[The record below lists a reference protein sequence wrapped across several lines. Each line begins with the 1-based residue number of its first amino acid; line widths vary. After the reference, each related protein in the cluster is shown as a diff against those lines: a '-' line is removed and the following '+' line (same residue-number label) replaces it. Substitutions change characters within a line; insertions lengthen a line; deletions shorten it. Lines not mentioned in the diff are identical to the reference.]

1 MAALRPHV
9 LAIDDGPFH
18 KGQGQPVPLVAVMM
32 EGADLVESVAISR
45 FPVDGDGVTGYL
57 RDWIRGLR
65 TFPALQALML
75 GGITIA
81 GLAVVDV
88 TTLAGALGIPVIVVT
103 RRDPAK
109 SRVAEALRAAG
120 FEERLTIVDA
130 TPPATRLADGLY
142 VAAAGAAP
150 LQAGQIVRASLRK
163 ANFPEPLRVA
173 HLVARAL
180 VDGESRGRA

>member
-32 EGADLVESVAISR
+32 EGADLVESVAIAR

-57 RDWIRGLR
+57 RDSIRRLR
-65 TFPALQALML
+65 TFPVLQALML

-88 TTLAGALGIPVIVVT
+88 TTLAGALGIPVPKPI
-103 RRDPAK
+103 RC
-109 SRVAEALRAAG
+109 AG
-120 FEERLTIVDA
+120 
-130 TPPATRLADGLY
+130 
-142 VAAAGAAP
+142 
-150 LQAGQIVRASLRK
+150 K
-163 ANFPEPLRVA
+163 
-173 HLVARAL
+173 
-180 VDGESRGRA
+180 